1 MEKDTIPL
9 EVMLTIPNCSV
20 MEIENGIPKQVDNGI
35 LQIVNFQT
43 YQTYCLIVNEF
54 KYSLSKEIPIARN
67 INQWHYILPYLNCYY
82 AIIIPQT
89 TDKEFIEA
97 LEVILAQYSTFS
109 YLTAVPNAEKE
120 EEKKMEGIPP
130 PKVLKK
136 GTCLAASAAIMTKP
150 DEELTS
156 SEKIAKYLRKGGDY
170 LKIAIVEGAKLAST
184 GIKKGGDLLTTYVIP
199 QKAEPITISEST
211 KMKILMAKTASGS
224 ILSFTKAKVQDTY
237 YIYIYIYTF
246 RCPHLWKWQGL

>member
-1 MEKDTIPL
+1 MEQDAIPL

-20 MEIENGIPKQVDNGI
+20 MEISGGVTKQVDNGL

-82 AIIIPQT
+82 AIIIPPA

-109 YLTAVPNAEKE
+109 YLTAVPQGRE
-120 EEKKMEGIPP
+120 EEKKLEGGPP

-136 GTCLAASAAIMTKP
+136 GTCLAASAEIMDKP
-150 DEELTS
+150 DEELSS
-156 SEKIAKYLRKGGDY
+156 SEKIAKYLRKGGEY
-170 LKIAIVEGAKLAST
+170 LKVAIVEGAKLAST

-224 ILSFTKAKVQDTY
+224 ILSFTKAKV
-237 YIYIYIYTF
+237 I
-246 RCPHLWKWQGL
+246 